1 MSSADSESW
10 ARLRL
15 VQGESP
21 AQVWELVASA
31 GQTTLTVGLSPGCN
45 WVVREEGV
53 APIHFSL
60 HWDGTTL
67 RIADTYAAGVQQ
79 AIGRGAFQKGVTKA
93 GPAKYQTNASTKGA
107 NHYPEGIRS
116 GAGPYQQNAAPYF
129 DALSGIVYPPRRPR
143 GDPANQ
149 ARSIIVQTTL
159 HTKRVGG

>member
-1 MSSADSESW
+1 MAKKVKSVADAATKFVNRASGAGADYKSG
-10 ARLRL
+10 
-15 VQGESP
+15 VQG
-21 AQVWELVASA
+21 A
-31 GQTTLTVGLSPGCN
+31 GQT
-45 WVVREEGV
+45 WVD
-53 APIHFSL
+53 ATAMS
-60 HWDGTTL
+60 
-67 RIADTYAAGVQQ
+67 ADTYAAGVQQ